1 MAEFSDYAD
10 AINGVSHPFERK
22 TLAAALMQSRVP
34 LETVQHVNSWQFN
47 QQMPT
52 AGAYRYTDRSV
63 NLQGKPSTMLG
74 HPSPE
79 RALQA
84 RRLLT
89 HEAHHGTQHRLNPQ
103 QFEEAMFDPQR
114 RGRVEAYAEN
124 EADRRVPGS
133 VSAYDRLVA
142 SGQNRRFS
150 GQSYLGVRRSAQP
163 GTNPSAI

>member
-1 MAEFSDYAD
+1 MALSDYED
-10 AINGVSHPFERK
+10 AISGVPHPFEHR

-34 LETVQHVNSWQFN
+34 LETVQHVNQWQFN

-52 AGAYRYTDRSV
+52 AGAYRYTDQSMR
-63 NLQGKPSTMLG
+63 LQGQPSTMLG
-74 HPSPE
+74 HPSPQ
-79 RALQA
+79 RQLQA
-84 RRLLT
+84 RRLLV
-89 HEAHHGTQHRLNPQ
+89 HEAHHATQHRLQPQ
-103 QFEEAMFDPQR
+103 QFEAAMFDPQR

-150 GQSYLGVRRSAQP
+150 DASYRNVRRLPEQP
-163 GTNPSAI
+163 GMIP

>member
-1 MAEFSDYAD
+1 MASLGDYSD
-10 AINGVSHPFERK
+10 AINGVSHPFEHK

-34 LETVQHVNSWQFN
+34 LDTVAHINSWQFN
-47 QQMPT
+47 QQMRT

-63 NLQGKPSTMLG
+63 RLQGQPSTMLG
-74 HPSPE
+74 HPSAE

-89 HEAHHGTQHRLNPQ
+89 HEAHHATQHRLQPQ

-133 VSAYDRLVA
+133 VSAYDRLVS

-150 GQSYLGVRRSAQP
+150 DNSYRSVRTRP
-163 GTNPSAI
+163 GTNPSGR